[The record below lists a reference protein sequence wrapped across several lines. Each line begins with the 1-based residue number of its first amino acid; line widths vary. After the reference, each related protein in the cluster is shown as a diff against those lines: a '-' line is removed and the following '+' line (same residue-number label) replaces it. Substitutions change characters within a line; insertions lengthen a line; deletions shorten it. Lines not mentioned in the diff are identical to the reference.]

1 MEFKFNEL
9 NDVTAAETDWGAV
22 AAIGAGV
29 VVGIL
34 ICD

>member
-1 MEFKFNEL
+1 MEFRINEL
-9 NDVTAAETDWGAV
+9 NDVTAAVDWTAVGAV
-22 AAIGAGV
+22 GAGV